1 MNPQSVAPTLN
12 VRANGKTAPGTG
24 WENGSGFSNYSMTH
38 SVFALMVNRI
48 LSRKGAADSLQQTP
62 PANTVVISGPRN
74 SQ

>member
-24 WENGSGFSNYSMTH
+24 WENGSGFSNYSMAH

-48 LSRKGAADSLQQTP
+48 LSRKGRFCLLARIGSELKMFQLP
-62 PANTVVISGPRN
+62 SHG
-74 SQ
+74 